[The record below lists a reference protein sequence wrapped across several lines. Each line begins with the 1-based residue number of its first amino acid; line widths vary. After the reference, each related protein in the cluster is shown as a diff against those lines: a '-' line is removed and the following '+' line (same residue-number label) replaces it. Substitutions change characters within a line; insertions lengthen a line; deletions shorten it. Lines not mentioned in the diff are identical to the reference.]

1 MLISARQ
8 KQQRSVQ
15 SRSSSPECMALEPEE
30 GFMHTGS
37 LYTPWRIYTI
47 TKESAHQIQQCS
59 AS

>member
-47 TKESAHQIQQCS
+47 TKESAHQI
-59 AS
+59 